1 MAGLGW
7 VCVGGK
13 LDGDLAFIRLNN
25 KENDSRFRVSSTSSS
40 DLSRNTTR
48 KTLPGVGENDTDAR
62 SFPELVLDK
71 FGSAIVNSITLHE
84 LSNRGKSQWD
94 EPVALLR

>member
-7 VCVGGK
+7 VCVGGEH
-13 LDGDLAFIRLNN
+13 DGDSAFIRLNN
-25 KENDSRFRVSSTSSS
+25 KENDSRFRVTSASSPDSSRS
-40 DLSRNTTR
+40 TTR
-48 KTLPGVGENDTDAR
+48 KTLPGLGENDIGAR
-62 SFPELVLDK
+62 SYPELVLDN